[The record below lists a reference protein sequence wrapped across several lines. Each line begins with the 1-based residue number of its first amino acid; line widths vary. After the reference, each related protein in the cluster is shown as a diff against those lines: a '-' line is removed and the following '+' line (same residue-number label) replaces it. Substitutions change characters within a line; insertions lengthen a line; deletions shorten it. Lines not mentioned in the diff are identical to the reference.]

1 MAPFVN
7 LPLPLREEEIMSR
20 HQHRRYSDRLGN
32 RTNFLSHVLSD
43 FAQWVTNWTGSSSA
57 FGLAAAIVVA
67 WLLSGPF
74 FHYSDTWQLVINTGT
89 TIVTFL
95 MVFLIQR
102 EQNRSSLAV
111 QLKLDELV
119 AAVDGASNR
128 LISVEDLTEE
138 ELMILTRHYRKLAE
152 MAAKEG
158 RVTQSHSIEEAE
170 ARHAYKHDRR
180 KKARPEGKSERAA
193 K

>member
-1 MAPFVN
+1 M
-7 LPLPLREEEIMSR
+7 
-20 HQHRRYSDRLGN
+20 
-32 RTNFLSHVLSD
+32 LSD
-43 FAQWVTNWTGSSSA
+43 FAQWVTFWTGSSAA
-57 FGLAAAIVVA
+57 FATASAIVIV
-67 WLLSGPF
+67 WLVSGPF

-111 QLKLDELV
+111 QLKLNELV

-158 RVTQSHSIEEAE
+158 RITQSHSIEEAE
-170 ARHAYKHDRR
+170 ARHEFKRERR
-180 KKARPEGKSERAA
+180 RTGRKGLPILPATTDGPPVSEPDIPITAE
-193 K
+193 